1 MTSPLPRPLTAVAS
15 PPTADEGRVGGAAR
29 ESADAQVEAPGAAR
43 AGGTVLALRDLLRA
57 AIIKGELRAGAPLSS
72 VQLARTYG
80 VSRTPLR
87 EALRML
93 EEEGFVTTESNMRAR
108 VATWSSDELEA
119 LFAQRILLTALCT
132 RLTVPRLTS
141 ADLDR
146 MGQLLADMD
155 RAEADNDDVAWRAAD
170 SAFHLTHMM
179 LAPPAL
185 LTAANRL
192 YDRASMFRHTW
203 LGQRRT
209 TISLSPDDHPKIL
222 EACIRRDHA
231 SAANTAAEHLA
242 RVALML
248 VTQADPARDPAC
260 VPEALRLVTFDL
272 SETSLRKRPEGRR
285 PRSRPQSDVPRA

>member
-1 MTSPLPRPLTAVAS
+1 MTSPRPRPLTAMASSPTAGGVEGAS
-15 PPTADEGRVGGAAR
+15 PESSIPPVEPAGA
-29 ESADAQVEAPGAAR
+29 SR
-43 AGGTVLALRDLLRA
+43 AGGTVLALRDLIRA
-57 AIIKGELRAGAPLSS
+57 AIIKGELLAGAPLSS

-132 RLTVPRLTS
+132 SLTVPKLTS

-146 MGQLLADMD
+146 MGRLLADME
-155 RAEADNDDVAWRAAD
+155 RAEANNDDLAWRAAD
-170 SAFHLTHMM
+170 SAFHLMHMM

-185 LTAANRL
+185 LVAANRL